1 MKHNWKKS
9 TLAFLLTLLMVTG
22 LFAALG
28 ASAWAYD
35 SPYASLAGTTTTVSF
50 NNIDWYVIK
59 DESTAVN
66 EGTVT
71 LLAKKPI
78 GSSTFHDGGASQD
91 SKFMAYDISTVKE
104 YLDRQTA
111 EGGGFARVA
120 YAIAPTDLDDVSVT
134 GAKLYLLSDTEANAL
149 KNINIK
155 KTTMASGADNNYW
168 WLRTP
173 QSTGYYYPAAA
184 KRVDGNGYAGY
195 SSNVGSRL
203 GVRPAL
209 RLDLS
214 KVTYNTTSRRFV
226 VAPLEYSVTLSGGAN
241 ATADPATG
249 TSQTGLTGAM
259 TTVTYTAN
267 SGYMFP
273 ETSDYYT
280 TTSGVTVARTSNTKV
295 TVSGAPTAN
304 VTITV
309 PDAVVD
315 DTGAPVPYL
324 AWDYTNKTM
333 VEKTGDEACTG
344 YIEVTDS
351 TTTWGEPDSVSW
363 YVVKKNV
370 TISSRITVSG
380 NVSLI
385 LCNGAKLT
393 ASKGISVADG
403 GNILN
408 IYAQSTDKA
417 TMGELIATGR
427 PHNSYSGTEF
437 ADAGIGGTEGSA
449 GIITINGGKITAT
462 GGYYYTPGGGA
473 GIGGGRKGNG
483 GTITINGGIIN
494 ANGMEGGAG
503 IGGGTRTSDSGGDGG
518 IITINGGVVVA
529 KVIGTNP
536 RGAGIG
542 GGDGGSGGII
552 TINGGRVTT
561 TGGTWS
567 AGIGGGAIG
576 NGGQIT
582 INDGN
587 VEATGGAGGAGIGGG
602 GSSGSGGIININGGT
617 VEAFGKMTPSS
628 DNKASGAGI
637 GGGNEGDGGIITI
650 SGGTVTAAA
659 DGGGAGIGGGSSSN
673 GGTITIE
680 NGSIT
685 ATGGRGAAA
694 IGGGVYGAGA
704 NVTITGGSVKA
715 YSGGTN
721 APGYDIP
728 PAVAIGRGMKNWVG
742 MELSDNQ
749 LNVGQ
754 GLYVY
759 GGETEA
765 TKAYIV
771 LDVQGDYTR
780 TQYMEVNDT
789 VPPGYTITVDSSVT
803 HGSVTPSATVA
814 PEGTAIALTVAP
826 ETDYM
831 LDVLSAN
838 YVNGTETTP
847 VSLTKT
853 EDGKY
858 TFTMP
863 AGNVTVNAKFSKP
876 TITGA
881 DLALNGSLD
890 FRFYVD
896 IPAGIDTTGANM
908 SFSIGGGNRRTIEN
922 IPLTSAG
929 ISTDTATNGQRIFS
943 FPVYAIEMAE
953 DVTAVFHY
961 KEGGEDK
968 TATLTTSIK
977 KYLDK
982 VEELNKDSNYS
993 EKLAKLITATRNY
1006 GHYMQPYLASLHGF
1020 TIGTDYTAMPAGSEI
1035 TALESLTGFERTG
1048 NTSDSLPTGYD
1059 NSVLNAVGYYDT
1071 FSESTT
1077 LNVLVNLKTS
1087 PTTVTAT
1094 VDGKEATVENPSDN
1108 IYRIQISNIAANNLG
1123 TPYRVVFSA
1132 DNAVFCDMNVSA
1144 MTYVG
1149 TVLPKAAE
1157 RNQPGEAEALTAFYD
1172 YYVAAKAYAGN

>member
-9 TLAFLLTLLMVTG
+9 TLAFLLTLLMLTG
-22 LFAALG
+22 LFPSLG
-28 ASAWAYD
+28 GSAWAD
-35 SPYASLAGTTTTVSF
+35 GENPYSSLVGTTTTVSF

-59 DESTAVN
+59 YEPSAVN

-71 LLAKKPI
+71 LLAMKPI
-78 GSSTFHDGGASQD
+78 GSSTFHDGGTAQAS
-91 SKFMAYDISTVKE
+91 KYMAYDISTVKE

-111 EGGGFARVA
+111 EGGAFARVA

-134 GAKLYLLSDTEANAL
+134 GAKLYLLSYTEAYDLNQ
-149 KNINIK
+149 NIK
-155 KTTMASGADNNYW
+155 KTTIASGAEKNYW

-173 QSTGYYYPAAA
+173 QSTDYYYPAAA
-184 KRVDGNGYAGY
+184 KMVNDYGYVGN
-195 SSNVGSRL
+195 SSNVGWRL

-214 KVTYNTTSRRFV
+214 KVTYNTTSRQFV

-295 TVSGAPTAN
+295 TVSGTPTAN

-315 DTGAPVPYL
+315 ETGAPVPYL

-333 VEKTGDEACTG
+333 VEKTGDEACKDYT
-344 YIEVTDS
+344 EVTGS
-351 TTTWGEPDSVSW
+351 TTTWGGPNVDTW

-393 ASKGISVADG
+393 ASEGISVADG

-408 IYAQSTDKA
+408 IYAQSMDEA

-427 PHNSYSGTEF
+427 VHESYQYTEF
-437 ADAGIGGTEGSA
+437 NADAGIGGSEGNA
-449 GIITINGGKITAT
+449 GTITINGGKITAT
-462 GGYYYTPGGGA
+462 GGYYYSPGGGA

-503 IGGGTRTSDSGGDGG
+503 IGGGTRDSDSGGDGG

-529 KVIGTNP
+529 KAIGSYNP

-542 GGDGGSGGII
+542 GGYLGSGGTI
-552 TINGGRVTT
+552 TINGGSVTT

-567 AGIGGGAIG
+567 AGIGGGQNG

-602 GSSGSGGIININGGT
+602 SNSSGGNITIKGGT
-617 VEAFGKMTPSS
+617 VTAHGTNSGASS
-628 DNKASGAGI
+628 DYKNSGAGI
-637 GGGNEGDGGIITI
+637 GGGKEGTGGTITI
-650 SGGTVTAAA
+650 SGGTVTATA
-659 DGGGAGIGGGSSSN
+659 DPDGAGIGGGASGS
-673 GGTITIE
+673 GGTVIISGGTV
-680 NGSIT
+680 T
-685 ATGGRGAAA
+685 ATGGVAAA
-694 IGGGVYGAGA
+694 GIGGGRTAAGA

-715 YSGGTN
+715 LSGGTSVQ
-721 APGYDIP
+721 GIP
-728 PAVAIGRGMKNWVG
+728 PAVAIGRGMKNWDG
-742 MELSDNQ
+742 QDLPDNQ
-749 LNVGQ
+749 LNVGE

-789 VPPGYTITVDSSVT
+789 VPPGYTITVDSSIT
-803 HGSVTPSATVA
+803 NGTVTPSATSAV
-814 PEGTAIALTVAP
+814 EGTAITLTVAP
-826 ETDYM
+826 KTGYGLTQITAVWGDSQTA
-831 LDVLSAN
+831 LTLTKDSAN
-838 YVNGTETTP
+838 EN
-847 VSLTKT
+847 
-853 EDGKY
+853 KY

-863 AGNVTVNAKFSKP
+863 AGDVTVNANFSEP

-908 SFSIGGGNRRTIEN
+908 TFSIGGRSGRTSQN

-929 ISTDTATNGQRIFS
+929 TSTDTATKDQRIFS

-961 KEGGEDK
+961 QAGGEDK

-982 VEELNKDSNYS
+982 VEELNKDPNYS
-993 EKLAKLITATRNY
+993 ENLAKLITATRNY
-1006 GHYMQPYLASLHGF
+1006 GHYMQPYLAGLHGF

-1035 TALESLTGFERTG
+1035 TALESLTGFERTW
-1048 NTSDSLPTGYD
+1048 NTGDSLPTGYD

-1077 LNVLVNLKTS
+1077 LNVLANLKTS

-1157 RNQPGEAEALTAFYD
+1157 RNQPGEAEALTAFYY

>member
-9 TLAFLLTLLMVTG
+9 TLTFLLTLLMLTG
-22 LFAALG
+22 LFSALG
-28 ASAWAYD
+28 GSAWAD
-35 SPYASLAGTTTTVSF
+35 GENPYSSLVGTTTTVSF

-59 DESTAVN
+59 YESSAVN

-71 LLAKKPI
+71 LLAMKPI
-78 GSSTFHDGGASQD
+78 GSSTFHDGGTSQA
-91 SKFMAYDISTVKE
+91 SKFKDYNISTVKE

-134 GAKLYLLSDTEANAL
+134 GAKLYLLSDTEADAL
-149 KNINIK
+149 NQNIK
-155 KTTMASGADNNYW
+155 KTTIASGAEKNYW

-173 QSTGYYYPAAA
+173 KSTDYCYPAAA
-184 KRVDGNGYAGY
+184 KMVNDYGNVGNP
-195 SSNVGSRL
+195 SNVGWRL

-214 KVTYNTTSRRFV
+214 KVTYDTTRRRFV

-295 TVSGAPTAN
+295 TVSGTPTAN

-315 DTGAPVPYL
+315 ETGAPVPYL

-333 VEKTGDEACTG
+333 VEKTGDEACKDYT
-344 YIEVTDS
+344 EVTDS
-351 TTTWGEPDSVSW
+351 TTTWGEPNGVTW

-370 TISSRITVSG
+370 TISSRITVNG

-393 ASKGISVADG
+393 ASRGITVADG

-408 IYAQSTDKA
+408 IYAQSTDEA

-462 GGYYYTPGGGA
+462 GGYYYVAQGGA
-473 GIGGGRKGNG
+473 GIGGGRKGDG

-503 IGGGTRTSDSGGDGG
+503 IGGGARDNDTGGEGG

-529 KVIGTNP
+529 KAIGSSNP

-542 GGDGGSGGII
+542 GGIGGSGGTI
-552 TINGGRVTT
+552 TINGGRVTAAS
-561 TGGTWS
+561 GTWG
-567 AGIGGGAIG
+567 AGIGGGANG

-582 INDGN
+582 INDGT

-602 GSSGSGGIININGGT
+602 SNSSGGNITIKGGT
-617 VEAFGKMTPSS
+617 VTAHGTNSGASS
-628 DNKASGAGI
+628 NNKRSGAGI
-637 GGGNEGDGGIITI
+637 GGGKEGTGGTITI
-650 SGGTVTAAA
+650 SGGTVTATAEA
-659 DGGGAGIGGGSSSN
+659 DGAGIGGGASGS
-673 GGTITIE
+673 GGTVNISGGTV
-680 NGSIT
+680 T
-685 ATGGRGAAA
+685 ATGGEAAA
-694 IGGGVYGAGA
+694 GIGGGKTAAGA

-715 YSGGTN
+715 LSGGTSVQ
-721 APGYDIP
+721 GIP
-728 PAVAIGRGMKNWVG
+728 PAVAIGRGMKSWG
-742 MELSDNQ
+742 EQDLPDNQ
-749 LNVGQ
+749 LKIGE

-771 LDVQGDYTR
+771 PDVQGDYTR

-803 HGSVTPSATVA
+803 HGSVTPSATIA

-826 ETDYM
+826 ATGYGLTQITAVWGDSQTA
-831 LDVLSAN
+831 LTLTKDSAN
-838 YVNGTETTP
+838 EN
-847 VSLTKT
+847 
-853 EDGKY
+853 KY

-863 AGNVTVNAKFSKP
+863 AGDVTVNAKFSEP

-908 SFSIGGGNRRTIEN
+908 SFSIGGRSGRTSQN

-929 ISTDTATNGQRIFS
+929 ISTDNTATKGQRIFS

-961 KEGGEDK
+961 KAGGEDK

-982 VEELNKDSNYS
+982 VEGLNKDPYS

-1006 GHYMQPYLASLHGF
+1006 GHYMQPYLADLHGF

-1035 TALESLTGFERTG
+1035 TALESLTGFERTW

-1087 PTTVTAT
+1087 PSSVTAT
-1094 VDGKEATVENPSDN
+1094 VDGKEATVENPDDN

-1132 DNAVFCDMNVSA
+1132 DGTPFCDMNVSA
-1144 MTYVG
+1144 LTYVG

-1157 RNQPGEAEALTAFYD
+1157 RNKTGEAEALTAFYD
-1172 YYVAAKAYAGN
+1172 YYVAANAYAGN